1 MIDMPDSH
9 QTPLIDSFS
18 HGGFHFTLHKLGSDI
33 VFTQRN
39 EGVPNLRI
47 KLCTEE
53 LCLNIT
59 ASGMLSTFPLA
70 DIRCVMAK
78 NATDNDPAP
87 YNLVRCIM
95 FLGHSES
102 RSHITFSCHRQ
113 LYEVLNL
120 VVNYKVDIR
129 EPMKNIFG

>member
-1 MIDMPDSH
+1 MVDMPGSNRNH
-9 QTPLIDSFS
+9 LVDSFS
-18 HGGFHFTLHKLGSDI
+18 HGGFHFTLHKQGSDI
-33 VFTQRN
+33 VFRQCK

-53 LCLNIT
+53 LCLDIM

-78 NATDNDPAP
+78 NATENDHAP

-102 RSHITFSCHRQ
+102 RSYITFSCHRQ

-129 EPMKNIFG
+129 EPMRNIFG